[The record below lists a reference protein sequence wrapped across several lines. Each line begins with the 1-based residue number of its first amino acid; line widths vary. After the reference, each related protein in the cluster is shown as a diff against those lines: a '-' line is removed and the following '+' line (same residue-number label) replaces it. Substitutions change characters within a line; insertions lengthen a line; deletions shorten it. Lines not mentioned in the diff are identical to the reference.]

1 MASSGKDNL
10 NIEEIKI
17 EHFEKLPSTNS
28 RAMKFAKFSEKDC
41 LIIRADI
48 QTHGRGR
55 RDRVWYSERGG
66 VWFSMI
72 LRPDMKAK
80 DGFFLTMVSSTAVVE
95 TLDIY
100 GIDSRVK
107 WPNDVLVDG
116 KKICGVLSEF
126 ETQDGKI
133 TYAVVGIGLNVNN
146 ELPEYLGD
154 IGTTMK
160 QVSDVEFDKNEVFE
174 KLLDKFTENYNLLL
188 RSRETIREKWTRY
201 SDMIDKMVKVTTE
214 DEEFIGAVVDI
225 DLEGRL
231 VLQSGEEK
239 KTISTGDLEYL

>member
-1 MASSGKDNL
+1 MIRRFD
-10 NIEEIKI
+10 E
-17 EHFEKLPSTNS
+17 LPSTNS
-28 RAMKFAKFSEKDC
+28 YARQIAEKGAEEGTVV
-41 LIIRADI
+41 RADI

-100 GIDSRVK
+100 GIGSRVK
-107 WPNDVLVDG
+107 WPNDVFVDG

-126 ETQDGKI
+126 ETLDGKI

-160 QVSDVEFDKNEVFE
+160 QLSDGEFDKNEVFE

-201 SDMIDKMVKVTTE
+201 SDMIDKMVKVNTE